1 MRLTPIEKT
10 SSSSSDLLPHKLPAM
25 SAADSIQQPTDGHL
39 NANGDADELGP
50 EFTRTVIDAMGPATS
65 PRMREVMSSLIR
77 HVHDFAREVQ
87 LTTDEWMAGV
97 QLINWAGQ
105 MSNEKR
111 NEGQLLCDVLGLE
124 SLVDHITFSA
134 ATKSTKGLTASAIL
148 GPFWRHDTPLRENG
162 TTISFDTPSDA
173 QVVYMHGTVADVKTG
188 KPLPNATVE
197 VWQAS
202 TNGLYEQQDD
212 KQVEHN
218 LRGVFKADAEG
229 KYSLYCLR
237 PTPYPIPEDGPTGKL
252 LNLLDRHVYRPAH
265 IHFMVVAEGYRS
277 LVTQIFDEDCK
288 YLANDSVFA
297 VKDDL
302 RVRFVPRKGDDK
314 AELELE
320 YNINLAPKAL

>member
-1 MRLTPIEKT
+1 M
-10 SSSSSDLLPHKLPAM
+10 S
-25 SAADSIQQPTDGHL
+25 SAAQQQHTT
-39 NANGDADELGP
+39 ANGHQGGADDGLGP
-50 EFTRTVIDAMGPATS
+50 EFTRTVIESMGPATS
-65 PRMREVMSSLIR
+65 PRLREVMSSLIR

-162 TTISFDTPSDA
+162 STISFDTPADA
-173 QVVYMHGTVADVKTG
+173 QVVYMHGKVADVKTG
-188 KPLPNATVE
+188 APLADATVE

-212 KQVEHN
+212 NQVEHN
-218 LRGVFKADAEG
+218 LRGVFKTDAEG
-229 KYSLYCLR
+229 KYSFYCLR
-237 PTPYPIPEDGPTGKL
+237 PTPYPIPTDGPAGKL
-252 LNLLDRHVYRPAH
+252 LNLMDRHVFRPAH
-265 IHFMVVAEGYRS
+265 IHFMVVADGYRS

-288 YLANDSVFA
+288 YLGNDSVFA

-302 RVRFVPRKGDDK
+302 RVRFVPREGDDK
-314 AELELE
+314 ASLELE
-320 YNINLAPKAL
+320 YDINLAPKAE

>member
-1 MRLTPIEKT
+1 M
-10 SSSSSDLLPHKLPAM
+10 S
-25 SAADSIQQPTDGHL
+25 SAAQQQAT
-39 NANGDADELGP
+39 ANGHQGGDDDGLGP
-50 EFTRTVIDAMGPATS
+50 EFTRTVIESMGPATS
-65 PRMREVMSSLIR
+65 PRLREVMSSLIR

-134 ATKSTKGLTASAIL
+134 ATKSTKGPDGVGHPGAL
-148 GPFWRHDTPLRENG
+148 WRHDTPLRENG
-162 TTISFDTPSDA
+162 STISFDTPADA
-173 QVVYMHGTVADVKTG
+173 QVVYMHGKVADVKTG
-188 KPLPNATVE
+188 APLADATVE

-212 KQVEHN
+212 NQVEHN
-218 LRGVFKADAEG
+218 LRGVFKTDAEG
-229 KYSLYCLR
+229 KYSFYCLR
-237 PTPYPIPEDGPTGKL
+237 PTPYPIPTDGPAGKL
-252 LNLLDRHVYRPAH
+252 LNLMDRHVFRPAH
-265 IHFMVVAEGYRS
+265 IHFMVVADGYRS

-288 YLANDSVFA
+288 YLGNDSVFA

-302 RVRFVPRKGDDK
+302 RVRFVPREGDDK
-314 AELELE
+314 ASLELE
-320 YNINLAPKAL
+320 YDINLAPKAE

>member
-1 MRLTPIEKT
+1 M
-10 SSSSSDLLPHKLPAM
+10 S
-25 SAADSIQQPTDGHL
+25 SAAQQQAT
-39 NANGDADELGP
+39 ANGHQGGDDDGLGP
-50 EFTRTVIDAMGPATS
+50 EFTRTVIESMGPATS
-65 PRMREVMSSLIR
+65 PRLREVMSSLIR

-162 TTISFDTPSDA
+162 STISFDTPADA
-173 QVVYMHGTVADVKTG
+173 QVVYMHGKVADVKTG
-188 KPLPNATVE
+188 APLADATVE

-212 KQVEHN
+212 NQVEHN
-218 LRGVFKADAEG
+218 LRGVFKTDAEG
-229 KYSLYCLR
+229 KYSFYCLR
-237 PTPYPIPEDGPTGKL
+237 PTPYPIPTDGPAGKL
-252 LNLLDRHVYRPAH
+252 LNLMDRHVFRPAH
-265 IHFMVVAEGYRS
+265 IHFMVVADGYRS

-288 YLANDSVFA
+288 YLGNDSVFA

-302 RVRFVPRKGDDK
+302 RVRFVPREGDDK
-314 AELELE
+314 ASLELE
-320 YNINLAPKAL
+320 YDINLAPKAE

>member
-1 MRLTPIEKT
+1 MT
-10 SSSSSDLLPHKLPAM
+10 SATQLQ
-25 SAADSIQQPTDGHL
+25 QQPNGQGGDDDDGMG
-39 NANGDADELGP
+39 A
-50 EFTRTVIDAMGPATS
+50 EFTRTVVEAMGPATS
-65 PRMREVMSSLIR
+65 PRLREVMSALIR

-97 QLINWAGQ
+97 QLINAAGQ

-111 NEGQLLCDVLGLE
+111 NEGQLLCDVIGLE

-162 TTISFDTPSDA
+162 SSISFDTPADA
-173 QVVYMHGTVADVKTG
+173 QVVFMHGRVADVATG
-188 KPLPNATVE
+188 APLADATVE

-212 KQVEHN
+212 EQVEHN
-218 LRGVFKADAEG
+218 LRGVFKTDAQG
-229 KYSLYCLR
+229 AYSLYCLR
-237 PTPYPIPEDGPTGKL
+237 PTPYPVPQDGPAGKL
-252 LNLLDRHVYRPAH
+252 LGLMDRHVFRPAH
-265 IHFMVVAEGYRS
+265 IHFMVVADGYRS

-302 RVRFVPRKGDDK
+302 RVRFEPRAGDER
-314 AELELE
+314 ASLELE
-320 YNINLAPKAL
+320 YNINLAKAE